1 MKYKS
6 QNHICFNAVVGTK
19 PKALE
24 YFNSENCFLV
34 CHVINDTRG
43 TPLVL
48 YLTEGPIATFYKMQ
62 VSNVK
67 QKKCRD

>member
-24 YFNSENCFLV
+24 YFNSENCLLV
-34 CHVINDTRG
+34 CHVINDPRG
-43 TPLVL
+43 TLIVL
-48 YLTEGPIATFYKMQ
+48 YLTEGPISTFYKMH
-62 VSNVK
+62 VK